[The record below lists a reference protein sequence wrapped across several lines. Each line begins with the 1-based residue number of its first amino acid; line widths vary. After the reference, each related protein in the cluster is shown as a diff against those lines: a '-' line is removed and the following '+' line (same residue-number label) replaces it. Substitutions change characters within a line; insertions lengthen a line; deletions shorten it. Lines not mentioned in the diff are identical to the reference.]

1 MISHRYRAALV
12 AAAVLGTANM
22 APPGSVNFRYGPG
35 FHATTPSGYSI
46 LVLRPS
52 GITVELLGL
61 IECPEIEGMQQ
72 VSQGLNARVISP
84 QGIPVNHFPH
94 HFSFRITA
102 TLRRPIPEPPDQVV
116 NTEQDPQQFLLSLR
130 FRLKIYHG
138 LSMHQIEPDSV
149 TLIGVPGDIAYDERI
164 FRVQFAVD
172 DLPVTDR
179 LILEAVSPQG
189 EAVSHFPFVML

>member
-12 AAAVLGTANM
+12 TATLLGTAHM
-22 APPGSVNFRYGPG
+22 APPDSVNFRYGPS

-46 LVLRPS
+46 LLLRPS
-52 GITVELLGL
+52 GTIVELLGL
-61 IECPEIEGMQQ
+61 VECPEIEGMRQ
-72 VSQGLNARVISP
+72 VSDGLNAKVISP

-102 TLRRPIPEPPDQVV
+102 TLRRPIPEPPDRVV
-116 NTEQDPQQFLLSLR
+116 NTEQDPRQFLLSLR

-138 LSMHQIEPDSV
+138 LSMYQIEPDVV
-149 TLIGVPGDIAYDERI
+149 TLIGVPGEVAYDERV
-164 FRVQFAVD
+164 FRVQFDID

-179 LILEAVSPQG
+179 LILEAISPEG
-189 EAVSHFPFVML
+189 ETVSHFPFIML